1 MGQGGE
7 GIRCQSGLSSLIGL
21 RLYTLSHK
29 RQARRVKLSGMIA
42 CHSRHA
48 LRFQEAAVTI
58 RASRIDS
65 FQQAYTRRTAMAATA
80 CALAIATLAG
90 CASGPAAPEIVPSD
104 STVQLGRI
112 VSKTFLTQVNE
123 ETQPRGGG
131 VGVGLGGFGG
141 SGGGG
146 VGVGLGFD
154 LGRIFGGAPPT
165 RQIDIYAFKVR
176 TLDGPEVTINSPALP
191 GLETGS
197 CVRVISA
204 NRPDYPRMSPSREC
218 P

>member
-1 MGQGGE
+1 MTT
-7 GIRCQSGLSSLIGL
+7 RP
-21 RLYTLSHK
+21 
-29 RQARRVKLSGMIA
+29 
-42 CHSRHA
+42 SRTHA
-48 LRFQEAAVTI
+48 FRYIFQPG
-58 RASRIDS
+58 RASG
-65 FQQAYTRRTAMAATA
+65 T
-80 CALAIATLAG
+80 AIAVVSALVISALAG

-104 STVQLGRI
+104 STVRLGRI

-123 ETQPRGGG
+123 EIQPRAGG
-131 VGVGLGGFGG
+131 VGVGVGALGGFGG
-141 SGGGG
+141 SSGGG

-154 LGRIFGGAPPT
+154 LGRIFGGTPPT

-204 NRPDYPRMSPSREC
+204 NRPDYPRLSPSREC

>member
-1 MGQGGE
+1 MNT
-7 GIRCQSGLSSLIGL
+7 RPS
-21 RLYTLSHK
+21 RTL
-29 RQARRVKLSGMIA
+29 AF
-42 CHSRHA
+42 RHIV
-48 LRFQEAAVTI
+48 QPM
-58 RASRIDS
+58 RASR
-65 FQQAYTRRTAMAATA
+65 AARA
-80 CALAIATLAG
+80 AASALAITLLAG

-104 STVQLGRI
+104 STVRLGRI

-131 VGVGLGGFGG
+131 VGVGLGALGGFGG
-141 SGGGG
+141 SSGGG

-154 LGRIFGGAPPT
+154 LGRIFGGPPPT